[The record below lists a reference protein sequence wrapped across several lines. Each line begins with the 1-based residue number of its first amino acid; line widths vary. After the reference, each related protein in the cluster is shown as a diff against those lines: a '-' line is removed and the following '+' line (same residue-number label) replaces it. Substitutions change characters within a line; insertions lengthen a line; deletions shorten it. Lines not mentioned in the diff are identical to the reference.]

1 MLKFNQ
7 LLKDIIGLDSQKSH
21 TTVVEAP
28 TLTKEEID
36 STNASLFLTE
46 SNQEKFSELI
56 SSGYKATHQD
66 LDKLLQNIHYNRMQ
80 LTQDIKEYIH
90 ETFESLNSF
99 YKEEFTE
106 CTNIMKNAR
115 VLNVPNDFSFDNF
128 EKISSLVHVAVRINA
143 LDSNSKTL
151 PTEKVCSN
159 EELYSFYTKA
169 HSFLYV
175 CHYDSEY
182 RKKYETYT
190 DFNSYKAMDVWCAED
205 GLKLLDNHE
214 PAIKFKIA
222 VENVNKLRE
231 QSNSNS
237 NNLKLS

>member
-7 LLKDIIGLDSQKSH
+7 LLKNIIGSEELP
-21 TTVVEAP
+21 TPAVEEP

-36 STNASLFLTE
+36 SKNASLFLTE
-46 SNQEKFSELI
+46 NNKEKFSELI

-80 LTQDIKEYIH
+80 LTQDLKEYIH
-90 ETFESLNSF
+90 ETFDSLNSF
-99 YKEEFTE
+99 YKKEFTE
-106 CTNIMKNAR
+106 CVTLMGNAR
-115 VLNVPNDFSFDNF
+115 VSNIPNDFSFDNF
-128 EKISSLVHVAVRINA
+128 ERISSLVHVAVRMNA
-143 LDSNSKTL
+143 LDSDSKTL
-151 PTEKVCSN
+151 PTEKICSN

-190 DFNSYKAMDVWCAED
+190 DFNSYKAMDIWCAED
-205 GLKLLDNHE
+205 GLKFLDNHE
-214 PAIKFKIA
+214 PTIKFKIA

-231 QSNSNS
+231 QSNPSS
-237 NNLKLS
+237 NLKPS